1 MLFRLNAVSWKHE
14 CEQKMPK
21 TSCAETFLHCIF
33 SKISLGLF
41 ASNAR
46 GKKETQEKELIKENS
61 LLDVWYYE
69 AQPQYK
75 YPVLQ
80 QETFILYVLVNSNFR
95 ISSW

>member
-1 MLFRLNAVSWKHE
+1 MQFHENTNANRKCLKQVVRKLFYIAFF
-14 CEQKMPK
+14 PK
-21 TSCAETFLHCIF
+21 LALAFLHPMQ
-33 SKISLGLF
+33 G
-41 ASNAR
+41 

-80 QETFILYVLVNSNFR
+80 QETFMLYVLVHSNFR